1 MMGTPEHFDQ
11 YDGDETLM
19 LDGPW
24 AEFIGGA
31 PVPLLSNTRART
43 GSWSLLF
50 PDTGPSSHIPGV
62 RKVCRA
68 SLATQGLAFAL
79 WLDELPADNNAIGV
93 QFRDFANAAQVTI
106 FIQSAGAV
114 SAYRGEANGTLL
126 GNSAV
131 GVLVPDAWN
140 HIEMKVTIHDT
151 NGAVE
156 VRINEVTR
164 LNITGVDTKNTSLTE
179 ISQFVIGDLN
189 GDAVM
194 GADWYVDDLVPWDT
208 DATDPN
214 NTVVDWIG
222 DCKVGPAFPISDT
235 AQADWSKST
244 GVSGYPLIS
253 ELPVNDA
260 DYIFTATDGDK
271 SDFNL
276 TPLPGNVA
284 EIIGYCALPRLLKT
298 DAGTVLVAAKFKVG
312 TDISPNAETAATTIE
327 TYWPF
332 VSTVD
337 PSTGAPYS
345 NTTIP
350 QLRLERVVP

>member
-24 AEFIGGA
+24 AELGGVN
-31 PVPLLSNTRART
+31 PTLSTTRART
-43 GSWSLLF
+43 GSWSLRF
-50 PDTGPSSHIPGV
+50 FGTGPTSDTSTA

-68 SLATQGLAFAL
+68 SLPTQGLAFAL
-79 WLDELPADNNAIGV
+79 WMDELPSDNNAIGV
-93 QFRDFANAAQVTI
+93 SFRDFANAEQVTI
-106 FIQSAGAV
+106 YFQSAGAV
-114 SAYRGEANGTLL
+114 SAYRGNSLGTLL
-126 GNSAV
+126 GNSAI

-140 HIEMKVTIHDT
+140 HIEFKVTIHDT
-151 NGAVE
+151 NGSVE

-164 LNITGVDTKNTSLTE
+164 LNLTGIDTKNTSLTE
-179 ISQFVIGDLN
+179 ISQFVIGDLSS
-189 GDAVM
+189 
-194 GADWYVDDLVPWDT
+194 GALSGAHWYIDDLVPWDT
-208 DATDPN
+208 DASDPN
-214 NTVVDWIG
+214 NTVVDWVG
-222 DCKVGPAFPISDT
+222 DCKVGPAFPIADT

-260 DYIFTATDGDK
+260 DYIFTATDGDI
-271 SDFNL
+271 SDFDL
-276 TPLPGNVA
+276 TDLPENVA
-284 EIIGYCALPRLLKT
+284 EIIGYCALPRLMKT

-312 TDISPNAETAATTIE
+312 TDISPNEETAATTIE

-345 NTTIP
+345 NDTTP